1 MPLKRGKSSKVIG
14 ENISELHTGKTF
26 AHTKKKFGKKRAQ
39 KQAVAIAL
47 SEARKSGKE
56 ISGVG
61 HNPPKPHHGKER
73 AHEKGAKSAHKH
85 ELVARANQAVPAH
98 LRGRGMISGKALA
111 IMGKHLPQEAIEPS
125 GPHVAAAGKSHA
137 AHGDAQAAKP
147 WKGHKL
153 PGRASPEHGKHD
165 AARAHAVEEHTN

>member
-1 MPLKRGKSSKVIG
+1 MPLKKGKSKAVVS
-14 ENISELHTGKTF
+14 ENISEMVHSGIYP
-26 AHTKKKFGKKRAQ
+26 Q
-39 KQAVAIAL
+39 KQAVAAAL
-47 SEARKSGKE
+47 STARKSGKKK
-56 ISGVG
+56 SKFAKRVG